1 MNINFCTVCHCEI
14 SVGSEG
20 DPASWA
26 CHYSVYSRRESLT
39 DAETVPRHLAHS
51 YIADADI

>member
-1 MNINFCTVCHCEI
+1 MNINFCTVCHCKI

-26 CHYSVYSRRESLT
+26 CHYSVIQGESLT
-39 DAETVPRHLAHS
+39 DVEPVPRHLAHS